1 MHTKRIIAVCVAL
14 VLVVGVVGGG
24 YYYWWI
30 GTPQYSLLQLKDAV
44 SRGDSTTALSYF
56 NTDAIFNNLWTQV
69 EAQASVE
76 EAQATQSGGE
86 LGTLGAMIGQGILE
100 SIKVRGGSGRRHYE
114 RHQLCCDLNEQRRIG
129 TSKHTYDQYQRRH
142 DDRVIRQR
150 YFIRDDPR
158 ES

>member
-14 VLVVGVVGGG
+14 VLVVGAIGGG

-69 EAQASVE
+69 EAQASVD
-76 EAQATQSGGE
+76 EAQASQSGGA
-86 LGTLGAMIGQGILE
+86 LGTLGAMIGQGLLE
-100 SIKVRGGSGRRHYE
+100 SIKPEVKQKFVQSLDTGVMSAASSTAAA
-114 RHQLCCDLNEQRRIG
+114 
-129 TSKHTYDQYQRRH
+129 TSSVASVLQSMPT
-142 DDRVIRQR
+142 I
-150 YFIRDDPR
+150 
-158 ES
+158 STNGAT